1 MRLADFKTFI
11 VHDGYRSFVF
21 LKLYADDGTTGVGE
35 GTVEW
40 NELAAEACLRQTCGR
55 ILGADP
61 FRTEAL
67 WERLYRD
74 SYWRNDLIINSAIS
88 AIDQACWDLKAKR
101 LGVPVHALLGG
112 KRRERLRAY
121 ANAWYWGCA
130 TPDEFARAARGV
142 VSEGYTALKWDPF
155 GDADMTMTVRAMAA
169 AVDNVAAVREA
180 VGPDVD
186 VCIEVHGRLA
196 PAWAIEMA
204 RRLAP
209 FRPLFYEEPVPVE
222 NPAALARVAR
232 AVAIPVAT
240 GERLCTKFAFQEI
253 LRLDA
258 VDVVQPDL
266 CHAGGLTEVKK
277 IAAMAEASYVQVA
290 PHNASGPIGTAAAV
304 HLDAVIPNFLIQE
317 FFVAQAPWIEE
328 VVAGGPRVERG
339 EIVVPDRP
347 GLGVDLDEAA
357 ARAHPFQE
365 YFGGKTLFDEGW
377 HSRLPDPERLRTG
390 EGAGGAGRS
399 GAGSSGAGPSG
410 AERPETTPGAGRA
423 VRRSPTAGRPGR
435 GRRASDPSPRG

>member
-1 MRLADFKTFI
+1 MRIEDFKTFI

-21 LKLYADDGTTGVGE
+21 LKLFADDGTTGVGE

-40 NELAAEACLRQTCGR
+40 NELAAEACIRQTCGR
-55 ILGADP
+55 IRGADP

-88 AIDQACWDLKAKR
+88 AIDQACWDLKGKK
-101 LGVPVHALLGG
+101 LGVPVHVLLGG
-112 KRRERLRAY
+112 ARRQRLRAY
-121 ANAWYWGCA
+121 ANAWYWGCL
-130 TPDEFARAARGV
+130 TPADFAAAARRV
-142 VSEGYTALKWDPF
+142 VEDGFTALKWDPF
-155 GDADMTMTVRAMAA
+155 GDADMTMTPAAMAA
-169 AVDNVAAVREA
+169 AVDNVAAVREV
-180 VGPDVD
+180 VGPEAD

-204 RRLAP
+204 RRLKP

-222 NPAALARVAR
+222 NPAALAKVAR
-232 AVAIPVAT
+232 AIDIPVAT

-258 VDVVQPDL
+258 VDVIQPDL

-290 PHNASGPIGTAAAV
+290 PHNASGPVGTAAAV

-317 FFVAQAPWIEE
+317 YFVAQASWIEE
-328 VVAGGPRVERG
+328 VVEGGPRVERG
-339 EIVVPDRP
+339 EIVVSDRP
-347 GLGVDLDEAA
+347 GLGVELHEAA
-357 ARAHPFQE
+357 ALAHPFQE
-365 YFGGKTLFDEGW
+365 YFGGKGLFTEGW
-377 HSRLPDPERLRTG
+377 QTDLGASAAAAPTGRPRRAAGASRRARRG
-390 EGAGGAGRS
+390 GRS
-399 GAGSSGAGPSG
+399 
-410 AERPETTPGAGRA
+410 
-423 VRRSPTAGRPGR
+423 
-435 GRRASDPSPRG
+435 

>member
-11 VHDGYRSFVF
+11 VHDGYRNFVF
-21 LKLYADDGTTGVGE
+21 LKLYADDGTVGVGE

-40 NELAAEACLRQTCGR
+40 NERAAEACIRQTCGR
-55 ILGADP
+55 IMGVDP

-88 AIDQACWDLKAKR
+88 AIDQACWDLKGKR
-101 LGVPVHALLGG
+101 LGLPVHALLGG
-112 KRRERLRAY
+112 PRRERLRAY
-121 ANAWYWGCA
+121 ANAWYWGCS
-130 TPDEFARAARGV
+130 TPDEFARAARRVGA
-142 VSEGYTALKWDPF
+142 EGYSALKWDPF
-155 GDADMTMTVRAMAA
+155 GDADTTMTPRAMAA

-222 NPAALARVAR
+222 NAAALARVAR
-232 AVAIPVAT
+232 AIAIPVAT

-253 LRLDA
+253 LRLEA
-258 VDVVQPDL
+258 VDVIQPDL

-277 IAAMAEASYVQVA
+277 IAALAEAHYVQVA

-304 HLDAVIPNFLIQE
+304 HLDAAIPNFLIQE
-317 FFVAQAPWIEE
+317 FFVAQASWIED
-328 VVAGGPRVERG
+328 VVEGGPRVERG

-347 GLGVDLDEAA
+347 GLGVELHEAA
-357 ARAHPFQE
+357 AGAHPFQE
-365 YFGGKTLFDEGW
+365 YFGGKSLFDASW
-377 HSRLPDPERLRTG
+377 RAQRPD
-390 EGAGGAGRS
+390 S
-399 GAGSSGAGPSG
+399 QPSG
-410 AERPETTPGAGRA
+410 SGDERRPRRRGTGPAGDGRA
-423 VRRSPTAGRPGR
+423 VRRSPTAGRPRR
-435 GRRASDPSPRG
+435 GRRASDPSRPG